1 MNKFDESVSIFISS
15 KGMGERVEYYGATW
29 CKVCV
34 EIKPALSKLCSDLGI
49 PFIEYDIDDWEGD
62 ERVADIKKVPTVR
75 VYRNDMKI
83 DEITTNHV
91 NSIKTVLSK
100 FKTVVLTDDF

>member
-1 MNKFDESVSIFISS
+1 
-15 KGMGERVEYYGATW
+15 MGERVEYYGATW

-83 DEITTNHV
+83 DEITTNHI
-91 NSIKTVLSK
+91 NAMKTVLSK